1 MHKLTNRNREI
12 SERVIRST
20 LAPFGCE
27 CSPGMV
33 GSLRRYLR
41 LLQVWNKRMSLTSL
55 EDTREIL
62 TRHFGESLFAFRAVP
77 ILHGR
82 LADVGSGA
90 GFPGLPLKMACPEL
104 DLLLIESNTRKVVF
118 LAEVVRSLRLTGVQI
133 LNTRMDEVNLAD
145 QSLDFVT
152 ARALGDIPSL
162 LRWSESL
169 LKAKGKIVLWLGA
182 ADAAEIPTSA
192 PGWVWRSPKQVPRSK
207 QRVLLV
213 GQRGPR

>member
-1 MHKLTNRNREI
+1 
-12 SERVIRST
+12 
-20 LAPFGCE
+20 
-27 CSPGMV
+27 MV

-182 ADAAEIPTSA
+182 TDAAEIPTSA